1 MTEPSQK
8 PAIGAGRDRRDE
20 PPPLLGTWRRLYFAV
35 IAWLALLIV
44 VFYLFA
50 WRYAP

>member
-1 MTEPSQK
+1 MAESTRTPVND
-8 PAIGAGRDRRDE
+8 AGHDRLDE

-35 IAWLALLIV
+35 IAWLALLII

-50 WRYAP
+50 WRFAP